1 MRVAGRMLLSTDFG
15 VISSSLESER
25 VIMARHMDMVCLQ
38 ENLPVVNQLPKS
50 RRFVS
55 AKARTEQ
62 LMIEIIERR
71 RARLEAGEE
80 ENDLLDILIKARDAN
95 GIGWTNHEITGE
107 IHAITRAGQDTT
119 ASSVVWALLMLA
131 RHPEI
136 EKCLLAEL
144 EDVLEGRLPSAA
156 DLPQLPYLRAV
167 YDEALRM
174 FPPIPMVV
182 RTAENDDSI
191 GGHRVRKGGVVVL
204 VSWLTQRD
212 ARWWNE
218 PEKFDPDRFF
228 NRKNTERPRYAYF
241 PFGGGPRFCL
251 GAGLALL
258 QGPLILASLLQ
269 KFAVRVPDN
278 FEIRPKIHIAVLPE
292 GGLPVTLERR

>member
-1 MRVAGRMLLSTDFG
+1 
-15 VISSSLESER
+15 
-25 VIMARHMDMVCLQ
+25 
-38 ENLPVVNQLPKS
+38 
-50 RRFVS
+50 
-55 AKARTEQ
+55 
-62 LMIEIIERR
+62 
-71 RARLEAGEE
+71 
-80 ENDLLDILIKARDAN
+80 
-95 GIGWTNHEITGE
+95 
-107 IHAITRAGQDTT
+107 
-119 ASSVVWALLMLA
+119 MLA

-136 EKCLLAEL
+136 ETCLLAEL

-292 GGLPVTLERR
+292 GGLPVTLQRR